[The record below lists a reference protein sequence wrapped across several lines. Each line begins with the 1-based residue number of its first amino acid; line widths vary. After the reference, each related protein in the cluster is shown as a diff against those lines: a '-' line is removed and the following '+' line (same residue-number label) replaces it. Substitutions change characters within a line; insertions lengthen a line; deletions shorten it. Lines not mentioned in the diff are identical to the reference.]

1 MDRTRSDTRGRSC
14 PSTSPVD
21 LRRRRGLRRLPSPK
35 VLQVRPGLAVPADPG
50 APGVEL
56 PRDVLGEM
64 LLLAGEAQAASHPE
78 VARARLI
85 KAREILAAND
95 VPQST

>member
-1 MDRTRSDTRGRSC
+1 
-14 PSTSPVD
+14 
-21 LRRRRGLRRLPSPK
+21 
-35 VLQVRPGLAVPADPG
+35 
-50 APGVEL
+50 
-56 PRDVLGEM
+56 M

-95 VPQST
+95 VPQSTRLTRAERALAQLP